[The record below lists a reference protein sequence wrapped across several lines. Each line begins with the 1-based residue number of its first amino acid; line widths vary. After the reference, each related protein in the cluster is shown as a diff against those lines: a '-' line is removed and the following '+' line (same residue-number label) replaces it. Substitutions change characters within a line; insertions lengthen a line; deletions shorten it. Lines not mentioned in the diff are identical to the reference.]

1 MRPGQDP
8 ARDSQLNDQ
17 VVPFAL
23 QRRQGQGGG
32 GAIQLAE
39 RGDRLG
45 LLLEQHSDEVGHS
58 AGGGLSAG
66 TTERA
71 TCHLTTAASLSLLVA
86 RALAGA
92 CCLRAVRAAGRAPAA
107 APA

>member
-17 VVPFAL
+17 LVPFAL

-45 LLLEQHSDEVGHS
+45 LLLEQHSDEVGHG

-66 TTERA
+66 TTARA
-71 TCHLTTAASLSLLVA
+71 ARHLTTAASLPRCRAEHALPLLVA

-92 CCLRAVRAAGRAPAA
+92 C
-107 APA
+107 